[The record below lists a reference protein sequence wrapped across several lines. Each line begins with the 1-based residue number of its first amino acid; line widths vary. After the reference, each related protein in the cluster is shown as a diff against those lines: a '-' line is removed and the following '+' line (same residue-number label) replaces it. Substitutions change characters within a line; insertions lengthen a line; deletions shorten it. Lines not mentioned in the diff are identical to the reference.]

1 MIKRLFGAALCHV
14 ALLTA
19 TTTAAEAQRRPETLQ
34 AVMLRVHNLA
44 RQDVRAAPLVW
55 NEALAA
61 EALGWARQLAREGR
75 MRHSGRAGHGENLW
89 VGTRDAYSHSEMA
102 QLWVDEKRHFVN
114 RPTPDFSTTGNFADV
129 GHYTQIIWPD
139 TTQLGCAIASDRE
152 FDYLVCRYTAPGNV
166 MGQRALPVR

>member
-19 TTTAAEAQRRPETLQ
+19 TTTAAKAQRRPETLE
-34 AVMLRVHNLA
+34 AAMLRVHNLA

-61 EALGWARQLAREGR
+61 EALAWARQLAREGR

-89 VGTRDAYSHSEMA
+89 VGTRNAYSHSEMA
-102 QLWVDEKRHFVN
+102 QLWVDEKRYFMN
-114 RPTPDFSTTGNFADV
+114 RPTPDSSTTGNFADV
-129 GHYTQIIWPD
+129 GHYTQIIWPE
-139 TTQLGCAIASDRE
+139 TTQLGCAIASDRD

>member
-1 MIKRLFGAALCHV
+1 
-14 ALLTA
+14 
-19 TTTAAEAQRRPETLQ
+19 
-34 AVMLRVHNLA
+34 MLRVHNLA
-44 RQDVRAAPLVW
+44 RREVRAAPLVW

-89 VGTRDAYSHSEMA
+89 VGTRGAYSYGEMA
-102 QLWVDEKRHFVN
+102 QLWVDEKRYFVN
-114 RPTPDFSTTGNFADV
+114 RPTPNFSTTGNFADV

-139 TTQLGCAIASDRE
+139 TTQLGCAIASDRG